1 MVSGFLT
8 SPFDHMRIESA
19 VARPMRS
26 WSKSL
31 TSSTYSPSPLETIC
45 TPALVLLVGAA
56 LRTGE
61 VDAELLGG
69 TEDVLVELPHLD
81 LLACRGEDLH
91 VQTERLHL
99 LDEHLEGLRDARF
112 GDVLALDDGLI
123 DLDPAEDVV
132 GLDGEQ
138 LLQGVGGAVGLEG
151 PHLHLAEALAAEL
164 CLPAQRLLGDHRVRP
179 RRASVDLV
187 VDEVEQLHDVDV
199 ADGDGPVVGITGAPV
214 VELGLAVDGDE
225 TIAVG
230 RLGVQLL

>member
-81 LLACRGEDLH
+81 LLAGRGEDLH
-91 VQTERLHL
+91 VQTEGLHL
-99 LDEHLEGLRDARF
+99 FDEDLEGLGDAGL
-112 GDVLALDDGLI
+112 GDVLALDDRLV
-123 DLDPAEDVV
+123 DLHAAEHVV

-138 LLQGVGGAVGLEG
+138 LLQRVRSAVGLEG

-164 CLPAQRLLGDHRVRP
+164 RLPAQRLLRDHRVRAGG
-179 RRASVDLV
+179 ASVDLV
-187 VDEVEQLHDVDV
+187 VDQVEQLHDVDV
-199 ADGDGPVVGITGAPV
+199 TDGDGPVVGIAGAAV
-214 VELGLAVDGDE
+214 VELGLAVGGDQ
-225 TIAVG
+225 TIA
-230 RLGVQLL
+230 